1 MKLINLE
8 IGRII
13 RLNTTLRELKPSIVK
28 KARS

>member
-1 MKLINLE
+1 MNLISLK

-13 RLNTTLRELKPSIVK
+13 RLDTTLRELKPSIVK